1 MRKFGLALIGLLCIV
16 LCYFTLLSA
25 EKAFRTN
32 GQLPAAAGSAEGK
45 PRLVLITK
53 NLDTPFWD
61 QIAKGAL
68 EQAEKEGADLEVWGS
83 YGNNEEDFL
92 EKIEVALY
100 SKVDGIIVQGLDSEE
115 FNDLTKIKASFHGI
129 PVITVAN
136 DVPKEKSLRKTYV
149 GSDQFLA
156 GKMIAEQ
163 LVSDMGTAG
172 KVVVM
177 ANVRH
182 EYYQDQRLEGIHSV
196 LDGYPNINL
205 ILSETVELRKNILA
219 ETQEILNE
227 YPDLNGFIA
236 LNADFASPMIQEISK
251 RSQVEPYYIYS
262 FDDGLESFKLFEK
275 GKLDGIIKQAPEEM
289 GSASVDLITNWLN
302 DEALPLDMDGYLT
315 DIRMLKVKEQR

>member
-1 MRKFGLALIGLLCIV
+1 MRKFGLAVIGLLCIV

-25 EKAFRTN
+25 EKVFRTN

-45 PRLVLITK
+45 PRLILITK

-83 YGNNEEDFL
+83 YGNNQEDFL

-100 SKVDGIIVQGLDSEE
+100 SKVDGIIVQGSDSEE
-115 FNDLTKIKASFHGI
+115 FNDLTKVKASFHGI
-129 PVITVAN
+129 PIITVAN

-149 GSDQFLA
+149 GSNQFLA

-163 LVSDMGTAG
+163 LVSDMGNAG

-177 ANVRH
+177 ANMRH
-182 EYYQDQRLEGIHSV
+182 EYYQDQRLEGLRSV
-196 LDGYPNINL
+196 LDAYVGIDL
-205 ILSETVELRKNILA
+205 IFSETTEVRKDILA
-219 ETQEILNE
+219 KTQQILNE
-227 YPDLNGFIA
+227 SPDLDGFIA

-262 FDDGLESFKLFEK
+262 FDDGPESLALFEQE
-275 GKLDGIIKQAPEEM
+275 KLDGIIKQAPDTM
-289 GSASVDLITNWLN
+289 GRTSVSLMMNWLK
-302 DEALPLDMDGYLT
+302 DEAMPLDMDGYLT